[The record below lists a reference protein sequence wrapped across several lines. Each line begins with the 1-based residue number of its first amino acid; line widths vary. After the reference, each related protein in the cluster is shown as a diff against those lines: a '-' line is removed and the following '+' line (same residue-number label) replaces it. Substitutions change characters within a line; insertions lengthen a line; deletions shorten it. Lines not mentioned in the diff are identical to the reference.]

1 VSAHSSRPRGETIAA
16 TLREHDLKRSASW
29 LLYAIVLT
37 VVAFF
42 VWAATFHV
50 DTVTRAQGRV
60 IPSGR
65 IQVIQSLEGGVVQ
78 AIHVKQGQKVADG
91 VALVSLSSIQ
101 ADGDY
106 QSRRQQRFALLAR
119 VARLRAELTET
130 APSFGSELE
139 RDAREFVSIERAAW
153 RARAEERD
161 AQIRVLDSQREQRS
175 REIEETRIV
184 IQTAER
190 TLALARE
197 ERRILAQLV
206 ARGLEPQIELV
217 RLDRMMADAEG
228 RLDSARSAIVR
239 LEAALAE
246 VVARKDATLRQIR
259 SQAQADLNQVTAE
272 LRSLEEVM
280 PALADRV
287 GRTELRSPVNG
298 ILNRLLIS
306 TIGGVVRSGEPV
318 AEVVPI
324 DDQLVFEA
332 MILPQDIGF
341 VRVGQ
346 TARLKISAYD
356 FSIFGAMVGTVTQV
370 SPDVVTNDRG
380 ESFYL
385 ARIETL
391 SPVLQAGDKELPVL
405 PGMQAQIDIITGAK
419 TVLQYLSKPVVAVR
433 ENAFRER

>member
-1 VSAHSSRPRGETIAA
+1 
-16 TLREHDLKRSASW
+16 
-29 LLYAIVLT
+29 
-37 VVAFF
+37 
-42 VWAATFHV
+42 
-50 DTVTRAQGRV
+50 
-60 IPSGR
+60 
-65 IQVIQSLEGGVVQ
+65 VIQSLEGGVVQ

-101 ADGDY
+101 AEGDY

-130 APSFGSELE
+130 APSFGAELE
-139 RDAREFVSIERAAW
+139 RDAREFVGIERAAW